1 MVLKK
6 EPIVSAS
13 RDKQFGQLILPALN
27 CAICWEHLSPSLFVL
42 YDLSQLA
49 GNLIYLNS
57 LGILRDSTPEFI
69 FCGYPSSS
77 SVSKFERMFSTNNC
91 LHFVI
96 EGRTWCW
103 FYQTPNTHILSVWM
117 INGPSGKVFTRPL
130 DCSATKGY
138 VMRPYGRHQQNLNSE
153 IIYKISTN

>member
-1 MVLKK
+1 M
-6 EPIVSAS
+6 SAS

-69 FCGYPSSS
+69 FCGYPSSVS
-77 SVSKFERMFSTNNC
+77 ISVYLKECFQQITAYILLLKAEPDADFIINTTI
-91 LHFVI
+91 VI
-96 EGRTWCW
+96 
-103 FYQTPNTHILSVWM
+103 
-117 INGPSGKVFTRPL
+117 
-130 DCSATKGY
+130 
-138 VMRPYGRHQQNLNSE
+138 VMRP
-153 IIYKISTN
+153 